1 MKNNREIFYGTSA
14 LRFYNKKDVINGKVI
29 KINPALITILDK
41 LDESLD
47 INTIQGKV
55 IEEVEILLKQG
66 NIKTL
71 HVDINFDDYSN
82 FGSDGPSL
90 NSHIFNISFLERLNT
105 IAGLYEVFLN
115 VHLLTDYPKIHIK
128 DIKHINV
135 GAVCFQLEV
144 VKDRQELK
152 EIIDE
157 IIEMGACV
165 SPVIEVVGTD
175 RFIPKTKKEILE
187 FILPFQDKIGML
199 TFQVEATGARSS
211 NSFGMLNSKEI
222 ADYINYFTRNFDG
235 TVQMQG
241 GITTETIKSAIKL
254 GSEFLVCGT
263 EIFNNKLGYSS
274 MEVIENM
281 LKEADKAL
289 CIERKE

>member
-14 LRFYNKKDVINGKVI
+14 LRFYNKKDIINGKVI

-41 LDESLD
+41 LDKSLD
-47 INTIQGKV
+47 TNTIQEKV
-55 IEEVEILLKQG
+55 IEEVEILLNHG

-82 FGSDGPSL
+82 FGSNGPSV
-90 NSHIFNISFLERLNT
+90 NSHIFSISFLERLD
-105 IAGLYEVFLN
+105 ALVRLHEAFLN
-115 VHLLTDYPKIHIK
+115 IHLLTDYPKIHIK
-128 DIKHINV
+128 DIKHIKV

-144 VKDRQELK
+144 VKDYQELK
-152 EIIDE
+152 EIINE
-157 IIEMGACV
+157 IIEIGACV

-175 RFIPKTKKEILE
+175 KFIPKTKKEILE
-187 FILPFQDKIGML
+187 FVLPFQDKIGML

-211 NSFGMLNSKEI
+211 NSSGMLNSKEI
-222 ADYINYFTRNFDG
+222 EEYINYFTRNFDG
-235 TVQMQG
+235 TIQIQG
-241 GITTETIKSAIKL
+241 GITAETIRSAIKL

-274 MEVIENM
+274 VDVIENM

-289 CIERKE
+289 CIGKK